1 MSGASVMKELIYA
14 IIILNKR
21 LLLSKIQTEF
31 VDLHWGFQNRQ
42 GK

>member
-21 LLLSKIQTEF
+21 LLLSKIQI
-31 VDLHWGFQNRQ
+31 DLHWGFQNRQ

>member
-1 MSGASVMKELIYA
+1 MKELIYT
-14 IIILNKR
+14 IIILNER

>member
-1 MSGASVMKELIYA
+1 MKELIYA

-31 VDLHWGFQNRQ
+31 VDLHWWFQNRQ